1 MKCELSR
8 GYFISIEGGDGSG
21 KSTQL
26 RFIAD
31 YMDERGIDAVFT
43 REPGG
48 THIGEMLRAII
59 LDKSYSEMAPMT
71 ETLLYAA
78 SRAQHVSEKIIPAVE
93 AGKVVICDRFVDS
106 SIAYQGYGRELG
118 ESVAVINGYATGG
131 FMPDLTI
138 FLDISPETAFRRI
151 ASERKEE
158 RDRIEIQPL
167 TFHERVYEGY
177 AALIKADDTDGA
189 GRFAVIDAT
198 RAPEAVRNEIYE
210 RLDGLFGIQGQHVI
224 TSVNDSM

>member
-93 AGKVVICDRFVDS
+93 AGKVGICDRFVDS
-106 SIAYQGYGRELG
+106 S
-118 ESVAVINGYATGG
+118 GYATGG

-138 FLDISPETAFRRI
+138 FLDIPPETAFRRI

-189 GRFAVIDAT
+189 ERFAVIDAT